1 MIHTTIVKC
10 LQESIAFEGYL
21 NSYST
26 WYKFTVEDGIY
37 INNMKYGK
45 NPLWSIKKS
54 VSEINCPQ
62 IRSFSLLEKSAW
74 KAIHIS
80 VEERFCCL

>member
-1 MIHTTIVKC
+1 MIHTTIVNC

-21 NSYST
+21 NSNST
-26 WYKFTVEDGIY
+26 WYKFTVEAGIY

-45 NPLWSIKKS
+45 TAVIYKKS
-54 VSEINCPQ
+54 LSEINYLQ
-62 IRSFSLLEKSAW
+62 IRSFPLLLKSAW

-80 VEERFCCL
+80 VKERFCCL